1 MAAMIELG
9 DAGVLKP
16 GRWRW
21 LRAMA
26 WMLLLFVVTT
36 VLLFPG
42 WLHVAPAYRD
52 VTRAAMTIVAYG
64 AYAAAVRY
72 GERRVPVEVA
82 AAPLLRELV
91 IGIAIGAGMFTL
103 VFTGLRVAGVYTLAP
118 GQWTDWPS
126 DIMAALRTG
135 FAEELM
141 LRLIVFRLLMRAAGL
156 WPALALS
163 ALIFGALHLANP
175 NATALAALAIAI
187 EAGLML
193 AAFYLLNGRIGMAVG
208 VHAAWNFVQ
217 GPVFGARVSGNGD
230 AGSLFVSNPVAGSPD
245 WLSGGGFGPEAS
257 LPAVLV
263 GLATFLIVMRAALR
277 QGAGRSA

>member
-9 DAGVLKP
+9 EAGVLKP

-21 LRAMA
+21 LRATA
-26 WMLLLFVVTT
+26 WMLMLFAVTT
-36 VLLFPG
+36 ALLFPG
-42 WLHVAPAYRD
+42 WLHVAAAYRD
-52 VTRAAMTIVAYG
+52 VTRVAMTILAYG
-64 AYAAAVRY
+64 AYAAAVHY
-72 GERRVPVEVA
+72 GERRMPKEIA

-91 IGIAIGAGMFTL
+91 IGIAVGAGMFTL
-103 VFTGLRVAGVYTLAP
+103 VFTGLRPAGVYTLAP
-118 GQWTDWPS
+118 GQWTDWAS

-141 LRLIVFRLLMRAAGL
+141 LRLIVFRLLMRVAGL

-175 NATALAALAIAI
+175 NATALAALAI

-193 AAFYLLNGRIGMAVG
+193 AAFYLLNGRIWMAVG
-208 VHAAWNFVQ
+208 VHAAGNFVQ
-217 GPVFGARVSGNGD
+217 GPVFGARVSGCGD
-230 AGSLFVSNPVAGSPD
+230 AGSLFVSTPVAGSPD
-245 WLSGGGFGPEAS
+245 WLSGGSFGLEAS
-257 LPAVLV
+257 LPPVLV

-277 QGAGRSA
+277 HGAGRSA